1 MDIGY
6 IVYSASAK
14 FHPKIGKAAQG
25 RKIMCE

>member
-14 FHPKIGKAAQG
+14 FHPKIGKSCI
-25 RKIMCE
+25 RKKNNV